1 MSYTIQEFDNI
12 KTKMLKYIM
21 YKKRTEKEVRQ
32 KFSSSVDEILL
43 DDVIENLKELGYIN
57 DLRYV
62 ERAVNEFV
70 AINTLS
76 IRENDLKD
84 AKILREIEYKLYSKG
99 ISSNIIEQYINN
111 NLETL
116 EEYEQQCAQKIYY
129 KKQASM
135 ENDEIVNFL
144 RKKGYSSEAIR
155 NLDTK

>member
-32 KFSSSVDEILL
+32 KFSSTVDEILL
-43 DDVIENLKELGYIN
+43 DDVIENLKELGYID

-76 IRENDLKD
+76 IRE
-84 AKILREIEYKLYSKG
+84 IEYKLY
-99 ISSNIIEQYINN
+99 
-111 NLETL
+111 
-116 EEYEQQCAQKIYY
+116 C
-129 KKQASM
+129 
-135 ENDEIVNFL
+135 
-144 RKKGYSSEAIR
+144 
-155 NLDTK
+155 

>member
-62 ERAVNEFV
+62 V
-70 AINTLS
+70 
-76 IRENDLKD
+76 
-84 AKILREIEYKLYSKG
+84 REIEYKLYSKG

>member
-76 IRENDLKD
+76 IRE
-84 AKILREIEYKLYSKG
+84 IEYKLYQS
-99 ISSNIIEQYINN
+99 IVF
-111 NLETL
+111 
-116 EEYEQQCAQKIYY
+116 IYSILTM
-129 KKQASM
+129 KKVIYWQRYM
-135 ENDEIVNFL
+135 TF
-144 RKKGYSSEAIR
+144 
-155 NLDTK
+155 TF

>member
-76 IRENDLKD
+76 IRE
-84 AKILREIEYKLYSKG
+84 IEYKLYS
-99 ISSNIIEQYINN
+99 S
-111 NLETL
+111 
-116 EEYEQQCAQKIYY
+116 YY
-129 KKQASM
+129 
-135 ENDEIVNFL
+135 
-144 RKKGYSSEAIR
+144 
-155 NLDTK
+155 

>member
-76 IRENDLKD
+76 IRE
-84 AKILREIEYKLYSKG
+84 IEYKLYSKG

-116 EEYEQQCAQKIYY
+116 EEYEQHCAQKIYY

>member
-76 IRENDLKD
+76 IR
-84 AKILREIEYKLYSKG
+84 AIEYKLYSKG

-144 RKKGYSSEAIR
+144 RKKGYSSETIR

>member
-76 IRENDLKD
+76 IRE
-84 AKILREIEYKLYSKG
+84 IEYKLYSR
-99 ISSNIIEQYINN
+99 
-111 NLETL
+111 
-116 EEYEQQCAQKIYY
+116 YY
-129 KKQASM
+129 
-135 ENDEIVNFL
+135 
-144 RKKGYSSEAIR
+144 
-155 NLDTK
+155 